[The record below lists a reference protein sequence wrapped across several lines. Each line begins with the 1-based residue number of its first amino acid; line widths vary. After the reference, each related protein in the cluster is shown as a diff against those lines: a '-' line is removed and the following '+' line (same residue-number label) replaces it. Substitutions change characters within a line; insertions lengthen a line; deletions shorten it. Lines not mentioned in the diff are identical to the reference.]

1 MTDIL
6 YCESSGLLAS
16 SFEKWLESWSCRH
29 LADPGVFWE
38 TLSETSPRLIL
49 MGDSFSS
56 RMEEL
61 IFCLK
66 SRPDCSN
73 IPVVLLSEKNPGSH
87 IPVNLW
93 VSRFD
98 PDEQDFKLKISRLLY
113 RNNKTGEEKPLALQ
127 KKGCG
132 NTLKKGLEQRI
143 FLEYAGA
150 RLEGVPIAGSTLEK
164 VIETLL
170 RRTAALTGCDF
181 TYLEFRGGEREVRHL
196 HCGGFW
202 SEEIRKKIMERCRQ
216 KQPASFGPVEAEWTC
231 SFEQNFNS
239 GGSGDISVEVI
250 IGTVM
255 DGNPWFSA
263 YLACGNLSSGT
274 KNNGAAKLAPL
285 ISDKCSRTL
294 ELAVRHFN
302 TELETET
309 LYRAF
314 TRFLPAP
321 IIEDLLVKTSEKD
334 LMTGEKRKIVV
345 LFSHIRNFDYIA
357 EHNSAENIVRFL
369 NQHFTSMGSIIK
381 EQGGTI
387 DKFIGDAIFA
397 IFGAPIS
404 YTDNCERAARAAKE
418 MIETY
423 RKNNTSFM
431 KLPPEGFHIGVGLNE
446 GVAIIG
452 NIGCSVKFDYTAIGD
467 TVNLAARLE
476 SLCKHYHRH
485 ILISE
490 VMYHQLKNDYFCR
503 LVDVARVKGKT
514 EPSRIYSLETEPDL
528 FPERWRE
535 LYQKGLSMYLMGN
548 WYLAIQYLEEALE
561 ILPEDFPTGQF
572 LDRCEEYRSA
582 PPDRWDGAVTLNF
595 K

>member
-16 SFEKWLESWSCRH
+16 SFIKWLDSWSYRH
-29 LADPGVFWE
+29 LSDPRQFWDILPE
-38 TLSETSPRLIL
+38 AAPRIIV

-56 RMEEL
+56 RIEEL
-61 IFCLK
+61 VFCLK
-66 SRPDCSN
+66 SRPDCSA
-73 IPVVLLSEKNPGSH
+73 IPLVLLSERKPGSH

-93 VSRFD
+93 VSRFES
-98 PDEQDFKLKISRLLY
+98 DEKEFRQSISKLLY
-113 RNNKTGEEKPLALQ
+113 RAGRTGENLPAPIGKQ
-127 KKGCG
+127 NCG
-132 NTLKKGLEQRI
+132 KTLKKGLEQRI

-150 RLEGVPIAGSTLEK
+150 RLEGVPIAGSTLDT
-164 VIETLL
+164 VIENLL

-181 TYLEFRGGEREVRHL
+181 AYLEFRGGGREIVHL
-196 HCGGFW
+196 YCGGFW
-202 SEEIRKKIMERCRQ
+202 SEELRRKIMETCR
-216 KQPASFGPVEAEWTC
+216 KGQPVSFEAVDEEWIC
-231 SFEQNFNS
+231 SFAQDLNTPMAADNS
-239 GGSGDISVEVI
+239 IDLLINIVLEKK
-250 IGTVM
+250 
-255 DGNPWFSA
+255 NLFSA
-263 YLACGNLSSGT
+263 YLACGGLVTGKRGKTAGKVTS
-274 KNNGAAKLAPL
+274 LL
-285 ISDKCSRTL
+285 SDKWIKTL
-294 ELAVRHFN
+294 EQAIGHFN
-302 TELETET
+302 TEQETEM

-345 LFSHIRNFDYIA
+345 LFSHIRNFDYIV

-369 NQHFTSMGSIIK
+369 NQHFTAMGSIIK

-404 YTDNCERAARAAKE
+404 YTDNCRRAARAAE
-418 MIETY
+418 GMIGSY
-423 RKNNTSFM
+423 RNNNTSYM
-431 KLPPEGFHIGVGLNE
+431 TLPPEGFHIGVGLNE
-446 GVAIIG
+446 GTAIIG

-476 SLCKHYHRH
+476 SLCKHYHRQ

-490 VMYHQLKNDYFCR
+490 VMYHQLKKEYFCR

-514 EPSRIYSLETEPDL
+514 EPSRIYSLEIEPDL
-528 FPERWRE
+528 FPIIWRE
-535 LYQKGLSMYLMGN
+535 FYQKGLSMYIMGN
-548 WYLAIQYLEEALE
+548 WYLAIQYLEKALK
-561 ILPEDFPTGQF
+561 ILPEDFPTRQF
-572 LDRCEEYRSA
+572 LDRCEEYKSA
-582 PPDRWDGAVTLNF
+582 TPDHWDGAVTLNF